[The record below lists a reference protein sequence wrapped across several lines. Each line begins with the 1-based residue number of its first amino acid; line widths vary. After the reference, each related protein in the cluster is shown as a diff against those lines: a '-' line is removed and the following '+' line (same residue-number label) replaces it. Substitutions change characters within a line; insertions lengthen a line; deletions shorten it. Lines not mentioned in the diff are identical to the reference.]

1 MNINATLETQK
12 GHQMQLFDFSICPFS
27 EKAQKQPVHARM
39 AKTQT
44 PSSVTV
50 PPFEVASFS
59 RKSSFTDVSDTPAPR
74 GRTWGAT
81 PRFLGNE
88 VLTSEELKTQRTES
102 GLTQTRQDKKGAL
115 TGVFIPTCE
124 NMWGVLIFLR
134 FYYIVGQAGIWQ
146 TLCAVLLSFAA
157 AFCTTCAMSSIASS
171 GGLVSSGGPY
181 YMISRALGPVIGATI
196 GIMYWLAITML
207 SVLEC
212 LGAVEALAMAA
223 PSMRFPG
230 FRQALGSASM
240 ALLALAVWGGMNIVT
255 KLGLLF
261 ALVVVFTLF
270 SFYLG
275 LFMTGPGTVAA
286 DVPGSEYITG
296 LSWETFQSNW
306 GPHYDTGVHFGTV
319 LSLFYP
325 CFTGILSGAN
335 RADVLKDPPRNI
347 RLGTFGAIVFSFFL
361 YSSFFL
367 LWGSVAT
374 DPYLKGNFLEDH
386 GRRLS
391 GGDISEEA
399 GRHIVQTVVWNPFP
413 NSAFVGIIITSLSQ
427 SLQCL
432 IVAPRLLQNMAKD
445 RLMPALRP
453 LEKLSSSGEP
463 VHALLFTYIA
473 AALLVLIGELE
484 LVAPLLSMCFLMA
497 YAFMN
502 CSCFAL
508 TWLHSSTW
516 RPSWIHQR
524 RWRLL
529 NLISCGAGFVIC
541 ITIMIIV
548 HPMWAM
554 AACLIAI
561 GLYLFVNWK
570 VEAKEWGSAMD
581 GITFRLALSALV
593 QLEQSQHQHVNW
605 RPQVL
610 ILYRIQKDQQGISS
624 HEGNLRFAS
633 QLRKGRGFCMVACVL
648 ESQERDEQ
656 AQLQAAREK
665 QIIKEIMT
673 NEGIEGFAEV
683 VIAPNMVEG
692 ANYIIQ
698 LAGIGGLVPN
708 TVLVDWPEE
717 TQDDA
722 LDFVKILSFA
732 NTAEKAVLAVKGLK
746 DVSLE
751 DVKGEKK
758 TIDVW
763 WMIHDGGF
771 LILLSWLLTQH
782 RNWRQSQIRVFTL
795 AENVTEDRAKSA
807 GEVLSRTLR
816 ERRLFDVDVE
826 VILADDAM
834 IEPYTYDW
842 TLRVEGRHHFLS
854 SRGQQA
860 AESIPWEIDDLF
872 VVDELTASSMPP
884 QNSTRSISSVASGTA
899 AEPPSG
905 CVVVSDCREE
915 PLDECRRGHVM
926 RKPNS
931 SLPTLG
937 QRLPMPNHDFTN
949 LESCTRLN
957 QVVLSRS
964 SEAELVVLNLPQQ
977 WGTDETS
984 ARAFMSY
991 CNALTAGLKHVV
1003 FVHSSGHE
1011 VFDLSN

>member
-1 MNINATLETQK
+1 
-12 GHQMQLFDFSICPFS
+12 MQLFDFSICPFS

-44 PSSVTV
+44 PSSVTM

-157 AFCTTCAMSSIASS
+157 ALCTTCAMSSIASS

-367 LWGSVAT
+367 LWGSVAK

-413 NSAFVGIIITSLSQ
+413 NSAFVGIIIASLSQ

-683 VIAPNMVEG
+683 VIAPSMVEG

-717 TQDDA
+717 TLDDA

-884 QNSTRSISSVASGTA
+884 QNSTRSIRSVASGTA

-977 WGTDETS
+977 WGTDEAS

>member
-1 MNINATLETQK
+1 MTINATLETQK

-413 NSAFVGIIITSLSQ
+413 NSAFVGIIIASLSQ

-884 QNSTRSISSVASGTA
+884 QNSTRSIRSVASGTA

-977 WGTDETS
+977 WGTDEAS

>member
-1 MNINATLETQK
+1 MVKTET
-12 GHQMQLFDFSICPFS
+12 S
-27 EKAQKQPVHARM
+27 
-39 AKTQT
+39 
-44 PSSVTV
+44 SSVTM
-50 PPFEVASFS
+50 PPFEAATYS
-59 RKSSFTDVSDTPAPR
+59 RKSSFTDVSDTPAR
-74 GRTWGAT
+74 RRTWSTST
-81 PRFLGNE
+81 PKFLGNE
-88 VLTSEELKTQRTES
+88 VLSSEDLKTQRTES
-102 GLTQTRQDKKGAL
+102 GLTQCRKDKKGAL

-134 FYYIVGQAGIWQ
+134 FYYIVGEAGIWQ

-181 YMISRALGPVIGATI
+181 YMISRALGPVVGATI

-275 LFMTGPGTVAA
+275 LFMTGPGTVSP

-306 GPHYDTGVHFGTV
+306 SPHYDSNVGFGTV

-347 RLGTFGAIVFSFFL
+347 RIGTFGAIVFSFFL
-361 YSSFFL
+361 YTSFFL

-374 DPYLKGNFLEDH
+374 DTYLKGNFLDDH
-386 GRRLS
+386 HARRLSS

-399 GRHIVQTVVWNPFP
+399 GRLIVQTVVWNPFP
-413 NSAFVGIIITSLSQ
+413 NSAFVGIIIASLSQ

-463 VHALLFTYIA
+463 VHALLFTYLA

-529 NLISCGAGFVIC
+529 NLLSCGSGFVIC
-541 ITIMIIV
+541 ITIMILV
-548 HPMWAM
+548 HPVWAM

-561 GLYLFVNWK
+561 GLYAFVNWK

-610 ILYRIQKDQQGISS
+610 ILYRIQKDRQGISS

-665 QIIKEIMT
+665 QVIKDIMV

-683 VIAPNMVEG
+683 VIAPSMAEG

-698 LAGIGGLVPN
+698 LTGIGGLVPN
-708 TVLVDWPEE
+708 TVLVDWPQESE
-717 TQDDA
+717 DDMF
-722 LDFVKILSFA
+722 LDFVKILGFA
-732 NTAEKAVLAVKGLK
+732 STAEKAVLAVKGLK
-746 DVSLE
+746 DMSLE
-751 DVKGEKK
+751 DVKGEQS

-795 AENVTEDRAKSA
+795 AENVSEDRAKAA

-854 SRGQQA
+854 SRGQKT
-860 AESIPWEIDDLF
+860 AEAIPWEIDDLF
-872 VVDELTASSMPP
+872 VVDELTATTEARPP
-884 QNSTRSISSVASGTA
+884 QNSTRSICSVGSGAA
-899 AEPPSG
+899 AEPPG
-905 CVVVSDCREE
+905 GLVLVSDCREE
-915 PLDECRRGHVM
+915 PFDECRRGHVM
-926 RKPNS
+926 RKPNE
-931 SLPTLG
+931 SLPSLG
-937 QRLPMPNHDFTN
+937 QRLPMPSHDFTN

-977 WGTDETS
+977 WGTEAPQ
-984 ARAFMSY
+984 ARAFMAY
-991 CNALTAGLKHVV
+991 CNALTAGLKRVV